1 MGIIKLIKQPAE
13 KIIKEKLDKV
23 LKKVLSGAKDSPYKN
38 VDDTGTFPLFR
49 NPDDLPGTE
58 KKKLKKAGEKIA
70 EEFRKQDKA
79 KKIKELQMGGTKMG
93 YKFGG
98 RAGYKSGTRGCK
110 LAMRGKGR
118 AYGKNS

>member
-23 LKKVLSGAKDSPYKN
+23 FKRVISGAKDSPYKN

-58 KKKLKKAGEKIA
+58 KKKLKQAGEKIA
-70 EEFRKQDKA
+70 KEFKKRDKA

-98 RAGYKSGTRGCK
+98 AVCK
-110 LAMRGKGR
+110 IAKKGKGR

>member
-1 MGIIKLIKQPAE
+1 MAVIKFIKQPAKEIIE
-13 KIIKEKLDKV
+13 KGLDKIFKRV
-23 LKKVLSGAKDSPYKN
+23 ISGAKDSPYKN

-58 KKKLKKAGEKIA
+58 KKKLKEAGKKISK
-70 EEFRKQDKA
+70 EFRKQDKA

-93 YKFGG
+93 YKSGG
-98 RAGYKSGTRGCK
+98 AVCKIAKRGF
-110 LAMRGKGR
+110 GR